1 LLETTGV
8 RLEHV
13 ALVGGGGL
21 IDVRYQVLDPE
32 RAEAIHGKD
41 RARVWVVD
49 QVTGEELGRSWMDHD
64 HTGDL
69 NAGTTYSQ
77 LLVNEGGAIR
87 PGDVVSVR
95 LGDGRID
102 DVIVG

>member
-1 LLETTGV
+1 
-8 RLEHV
+8 
-13 ALVGGGGL
+13 
-21 IDVRYQVLDPE
+21 
-32 RAEAIHGKD
+32 
-41 RARVWVVD
+41 
-49 QVTGEELGRSWMDHD
+49 MDHD